1 MDSFKDK
8 IAVVTGGGAGMGRE
22 LVKQLASSGC
32 NVAMCDVM
40 EENMEETLSIVTSE
54 SPKVRISTH
63 VCDVSSEEEVIAFR
77 DSVVKEHETD
87 YINLLFNNAGIGG
100 GGSFLEGEKDE
111 WEKTFAIFL

>member
-40 EENMEETLSIVTSE
+40 EENME
-54 SPKVRISTH
+54 
-63 VCDVSSEEEVIAFR
+63 
-77 DSVVKEHETD
+77 
-87 YINLLFNNAGIGG
+87 
-100 GGSFLEGEKDE
+100 
-111 WEKTFAIFL
+111 